1 MSYHTG
7 QGQSRW
13 FTRDTVRKPSGMLWG
28 LGRGLGHI
36 SRALGVVGAAV
47 GRVAVT
53 AVVTGYGPA
62 VGSQKGL

>member
-1 MSYHTG
+1 
-7 QGQSRW
+7 
-13 FTRDTVRKPSGMLWG
+13 MLWG